1 LTARWGARK
10 VEGGLFDP
18 ILEVFLPPFPVFFH
32 LPARDARYRNYY
44 MDIRWQAERSIVISA
59 AAGTLVMDPMPG
71 SNPGADMDTSSTV
84 ATVSHAAALP
94 GIAGWEEKVHVIRG
108 PGEYEITGL
117 GVRGIA
123 VPLGD
128 ANDPRA
134 LNTVYALDAELIT
147 VCHLG
152 ALNGPLTAQAAR
164 LIGHV
169 DVLITPA
176 GGTDQAISADQA
188 AAVTRTLEPRV
199 VIPVHPSVPL
209 DGSDFSAFDAFVSE
223 IGLPKPEPVARVTV
237 TRGNL
242 GETQRLVLLRPQG
255 DS

>member
-1 LTARWGARK
+1 
-10 VEGGLFDP
+10 
-18 ILEVFLPPFPVFFH
+18 
-32 LPARDARYRNYY
+32 
-44 MDIRWQAERSIVISA
+44 MDIRWQADGSIIISTA
-59 AAGTLVMDPMPG
+59 TGTLVMDPSPG
-71 SNPGADMDTSSTV
+71 SSPGPDIDVSSAV
-84 ATVSHAAALP
+84 VTVSHAGGLA
-94 GIAGWEEKVHVIRG
+94 GIEGWQNKVQVIRG
-108 PGEYEITGL
+108 PGEYEISGL

-134 LNTVYALDAELIT
+134 LDTVYTLDSELIT

-152 ALNGPLTAQAAR
+152 PLNGSLTTQAAQ

-176 GGTDQAISADQA
+176 GGMDQAISADQA

-199 VIPVHPSVPL
+199 VIPLHSGVAA
-209 DGSDFSAFDAFVSE
+209 DGSDYTALDAFVSE

-237 TRGNL
+237 TRSNL
-242 GETQRLVLLRPQG
+242 GEAQRLVLLRPQG
-255 DS
+255 GN

>member
-1 LTARWGARK
+1 
-10 VEGGLFDP
+10 
-18 ILEVFLPPFPVFFH
+18 
-32 LPARDARYRNYY
+32 
-44 MDIRWQAERSIVISA
+44 MDIRWLADSSIIISA
-59 AAGTLVMDPMPG
+59 AAGTLVMDPRPG
-71 SNPGADMDTSSTV
+71 SSPGPDVDSDTSV
-84 ATVSHAAALP
+84 VTVSHAAALP
-94 GIAGWEEKVHVIRG
+94 GIEGWDGKVSIIRG
-108 PGEYEITGL
+108 PGEYEISGL
-117 GVRGIA
+117 AVRGIA

-152 ALNGPLTAQAAR
+152 ALNGPLTTQAAQ

-188 AAVTRTLEPRV
+188 AAVTRVLEPRV
-199 VIPVHPSVPL
+199 VIPLHSGVPS
-209 DGSDFSAFDAFVSE
+209 DGSDFSALDLFVSE
-223 IGLPKPEPVARVTV
+223 IGLPKPEPAARVTI

-242 GETQRLVLLRPQG
+242 GESLRLVLLRPQG
-255 DS
+255 S

>member
-1 LTARWGARK
+1 
-10 VEGGLFDP
+10 
-18 ILEVFLPPFPVFFH
+18 
-32 LPARDARYRNYY
+32 
-44 MDIRWQAERSIVISA
+44 
-59 AAGTLVMDPMPG
+59 MDPLPG
-71 SNPGADMDTSSTV
+71 SSPGADMDTDNAV
-84 ATVSHAAALP
+84 VTVSHAAALP
-94 GIAGWEEKVHVIRG
+94 GIAGWENKVPFIRG
-108 PGEYEITGL
+108 PGEYEISGL

-199 VIPVHPSVPL
+199 IIPLHPAVPS
-209 DGSDFSAFDAFVSE
+209 DGTDFSAFDAFVSE
-223 IGLPKPEPVARVTV
+223 IGLPKPEPVARVTL
-237 TRGNL
+237 TRGNI
-242 GETQRLVLLRPQG
+242 GDAQRLVLLRPQG
-255 DS
+255 GD